1 MIKKAIIPAAG
12 FGTRSLPITKVIP
25 KEMFPVGLKPAIEYV
40 VEEAV
45 LAGIEQILMIVSRS
59 KNLIVDYFDY
69 SFELEMF
76 LQKANKLSLLS
87 NVQLPN
93 IQMVYTRQPF
103 PRGLGDAIRLGKNFI
118 GNDPFAVL
126 LPDDIFRGGGL
137 SELVEAYEKNQTTV
151 LGLTKVESEHLKDY
165 GVVKGQMV
173 HNDFYKILDIIE
185 KPQKNPPSN
194 LALSGRYIF
203 TSEIMTE
210 LENVEPGVGGEIQLT
225 DAITNLLKK
234 VDCYGKIISG
244 QRYDIGKET
253 DYLAL
258 INEVYKQN
266 KKN

>member
-40 VEEAV
+40 VEEAII
-45 LAGIEQILMIVSRS
+45 AGIEQILMIVSRS

-76 LQKANKLSLLS
+76 LQKTNKLSLLS
-87 NVQLPN
+87 NIQLPN
-93 IQMVYTRQPF
+93 IQIIYTRQPF
-103 PRGLGDAIRLGKNFI
+103 PKGLGDAISLGKNFV
-118 GNDPFAVL
+118 GNEPFAVL

-137 SELVEAYEKNQTTV
+137 IELVEAYKKNKTTI
-151 LGLTKVESEHLKDY
+151 LGLTKVASEHLKDY
-165 GVVKGQMV
+165 GVIKGQQV
-173 HNDFYKILDIIE
+173 NKEFYKILDIIE

-203 TSEIMTE
+203 TSEIMSE
-210 LENVEPGVGGEIQLT
+210 LKNVDPGVGEEIQLT
-225 DAITNLLKK
+225 DAIKK
-234 VDCYGKIISG
+234 MLNKRDCFGKIISG
-244 QRYDIGKET
+244 QRYDIGKEE

-258 INEVYKQN
+258 LNEVYKQN
-266 KKN
+266 KQN